1 MHLVLIGFTRRRGA
15 YWRSATS
22 QGGPPPRVSDVTSER
37 KQLLG
42 VAVEQQPTAYS
53 IPFGQATSSSST
65 TINLCTINLTIAL
78 RLPLGKKIS
87 THTTSHVSASRS
99 RPRCSADR
107 GSDLERDPDHSALGS
122 PPHCTPK
129 PSHPTSQRCRLHTTH
144 RGISTS
150 RRSGCRSTPGGPTSD
165 P

>member
-1 MHLVLIGFTRRRGA
+1 VFTGEAQPAKGGRRHVL
-15 YWRSATS
+15 
-22 QGGPPPRVSDVTSER
+22 VTSLSR
-37 KQLLG
+37 SR
-42 VAVEQQPTAYS
+42 AAANSIS
-53 IPFGQATSSSST
+53 IPLIPFEQRHRHQSP
-65 TINLCTINLTIAL
+65 TINLCTINVTIAL